1 MRSSI
6 ADQVGYADSTTLRG
20 DVDGHLGD
28 QFPVVP
34 GGEVEA
40 PLRKPRRNS
49 RRSLFASYAIT
60 VLALVCLNFFLP
72 RVLPGDPISAL
83 IDSASPSYVQSEELR
98 AELEAYYGLDRPL
111 VAQFGD
117 YVGDLATGD
126 LGTSIRYNRPV
137 AELVWE
143 RLPWTLLLITT
154 AMILAAV
161 MGWLAGAHSGWRRGR
176 PVDSGLL
183 VVFMGLR
190 SFPGFFLASIALFI
204 FAVQADLV
212 PLSGAQTPFASMG
225 ALERVG
231 DIAHHLV
238 LPAFVMALPFAG
250 GQYHLM
256 RASVVTELGAD
267 HLELGRAKGLRN
279 RRLKYRYAARNALL
293 PVVTL
298 AAIHFSGAVT
308 TEAIVIETVFAYPGM
323 GRLLFDAVP
332 FRDYPTLQACFL
344 VLGLVVVTGNLLA
357 DLLYRRLDPR
367 TRT

>member
-6 ADQVGYADSTTLRG
+6 PDELRHPPSPAPP
-20 DVDGHLGD
+20 DELESQLGD
-28 QFPVVP
+28 ELLAVP
-34 GGEVEA
+34 GGELETPA
-40 PLRKPRRNS
+40 RHTRRRS
-49 RRSLFASYAIT
+49 RRSLLVSYAVT
-60 VLALVCLNFFLP
+60 VLTLVCLNFFLP
-72 RVLPGDPISAL
+72 RALPGDPITAL
-83 IDSASPSYVQSEELR
+83 VDSASPSYVQSEKLR
-98 AELEAYYGLDRPL
+98 AELEEYYGLDQPL
-111 VAQFGD
+111 LAQFGH
-117 YVGDLATGD
+117 YLGGLASGD

-154 AMILAAV
+154 AMTLAAA
-161 MGWLAGAHSGWRRGR
+161 MGWLTGAHSGWRRGR

-183 VVFMGLR
+183 ILFMGLK

-204 FAVQADLV
+204 FAVQADVV

-225 ALERVG
+225 ALARVG

-256 RASVVTELGAD
+256 RASVVSELGAD
-267 HLELGRAKGLRN
+267 HMQLGRAKGLRD
-279 RRLKYRYAARNALL
+279 RHLKYRYAARNALL

-298 AAIHFSGAVT
+298 TAIHLAGAVT

-344 VLGLVVVTGNLLA
+344 VLGFVVVTGNLLA

>member
-1 MRSSI
+1 MTSPGLLDEAGDLL
-6 ADQVGYADSTTLRG
+6 ADGAA
-20 DVDGHLGD
+20 
-28 QFPVVP
+28 VP
-34 GGEVEA
+34 GGDVEA
-40 PLRKPRRNS
+40 PARRSKRTS
-49 RRSLFASYAIT
+49 RRSLLVSYAVT
-60 VLALVCLNFFLP
+60 VVALVCLNFFLP

-83 IDSASPSYVQSEELR
+83 VDSASPSYVQSEQLR
-98 AELEAYYGLDRPL
+98 EELEEYYDLDQPVL
-111 VAQFGD
+111 VQFGH
-117 YVGDLATGD
+117 YLGGLATGD

-137 AELVWE
+137 AELVGE

-154 AMILAAV
+154 GMTLAAL
-161 MGWLAGAHSGWRRGR
+161 MGWLSGAHSGWRRGR

-183 VVFMGLR
+183 VLFMGLK
-190 SFPGFFLASIALFI
+190 SFPGFFLASIALFV

-212 PLSGAQTPFASMG
+212 PLSGAQTPFSTSMG
-225 ALERVG
+225 TFERIG
-231 DIAHHLV
+231 DIASHLV

-256 RASVVTELGAD
+256 RASVVSELGAD
-267 HLELGRAKGLRN
+267 HLQLGRAKGLRD

-298 AAIHFSGAVT
+298 TAIHLSGAVT

-332 FRDYPTLQACFL
+332 FRDYPVLQACFL
-344 VLGLVVVTGNLLA
+344 VLGLVVITGNLLA

-367 TRT
+367 TRA